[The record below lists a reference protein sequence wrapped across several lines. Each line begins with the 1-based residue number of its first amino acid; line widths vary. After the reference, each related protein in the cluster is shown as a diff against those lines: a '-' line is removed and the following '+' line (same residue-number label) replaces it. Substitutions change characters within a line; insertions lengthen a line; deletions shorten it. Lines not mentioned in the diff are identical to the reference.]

1 MVMYDFQCDKCRKV
15 YTVPLNPH
23 SDDLSHQDCEKCGTS
38 MTRIYNAQIGHIDWV
53 NGGFHG
59 EDVNLGL
66 GKKFKSA
73 RERDYYAATH
83 GFVKQD
89 KAGGDLV
96 DHDSYNRRKAAKERA
111 EKRVKEKANG

>member
-1 MVMYDFQCDKCRKV
+1 MVMYEFRCNKCRKD

-23 SDDLSHQDCEKCGTS
+23 EDDLSHQDCPEGHPMDRVFS
-38 MTRIYNAQIGHIDWV
+38 FQLGHIDWV

-66 GKKFKSA
+66 GRKFKSA
-73 RERDYYAATH
+73 RERDNYAAAH

-89 KAGGDLV
+89 KIGGDIL
-96 DHDSYNRRKAAKERA
+96 DNATYDRRLKAKQRA
-111 EKRVKEKANG
+111 EKRIKERT